1 MLFFLFRMGVDRY
14 ALDALQIVE
23 VLPLVGIKAIPQA
36 PPGVAGILDYH
47 GVPVPLI
54 DLSQLALGTPVR
66 QRIGTR
72 ILLVNYLA
80 QDGAYHLLG
89 LLAER
94 ATEMMRRD
102 PTDFVASGVGNDTAP
117 YLGPVAADAQGMI
130 QWITP
135 DKLLPSSVR
144 DQLFTQ
150 AVMV

>member
-1 MLFFLFRMGVDRY
+1 
-14 ALDALQIVE
+14 
-23 VLPLVGIKAIPQA
+23 
-36 PPGVAGILDYH
+36 
-47 GVPVPLI
+47 
-54 DLSQLALGTPVR
+54 VR

-80 QDGAYHLLG
+80 QDGAHHLLG